1 MTGEQIYNSAPA
13 RVHADST
20 EAVCTISQQSARSV
34 KSQHSQFGT
43 FLADIEDG
51 LCDGQQRQRLLR
63 DEEHA
68 VTAHLGEHNKVGEE
82 QRPER
87 TYCAPL
93 NAAQVP
99 AEYPVTPGRA
109 QDKGLHT
116 GTRGYESERFR
127 QTARVHTYTF
137 YFNM

>member
-1 MTGEQIYNSAPA
+1 MTGEQIHNSAPA
-13 RVHADST
+13 RVHADSN
-20 EAVCTISQQSARSV
+20 EAV
-34 KSQHSQFGT
+34 GT
-43 FLADIEDG
+43 FLADAEDG
-51 LCDGQQRQRLLR
+51 LRDGQQRQRLLR

-87 TYCAPL
+87 TYCASL

-109 QDKGLHT
+109 QDKGLQT
-116 GTRGYESERFR
+116 GTRGYGSERFR
-127 QTARVHTYTF
+127 QTVRVHTYTF
-137 YFNM
+137 YLHCGVWGYCQL